1 MISIFLAPCPTSG
14 LVIHGNQDQLVTEDS
29 IRGLKTK
36 LTSQKNIT
44 VDFQEIKNANHFFLN
59 KDKEFIKIL
68 DNYIKK
74 ESRLF

>member
-1 MISIFLAPCPTSG
+1 MESK
-14 LVIHGNQDQLVTEDS
+14 
-29 IRGLKTK
+29 GLKNK